1 MPPVAKAKKRKARQD
16 EISNLMSD
24 KAQKSAE
31 RAIRRQLAD
40 MDERADE
47 YERYA
52 NIILDS
58 NGDEI
63 REIVEGM
70 VEKMRGMQGRPRFVH
85 DGITVNIEPEIIE
98 RINRKIH
105 LWFAVRMIVACSE
118 WDIQIGKFQLP
129 KSNCYRCGKKVRRG

>member
-40 MDERADE
+40 IDERADE

-63 REIVEGM
+63 RESTPASSL
-70 VEKMRGMQGRPRFVH
+70 R
-85 DGITVNIEPEIIE
+85 
-98 RINRKIH
+98 
-105 LWFAVRMIVACSE
+105 
-118 WDIQIGKFQLP
+118 
-129 KSNCYRCGKKVRRG
+129 